1 MTRLI
6 LSRLFQ
12 AFMTLLITSLIVFVL
27 ARTSG
32 SPADLV
38 LPTDATP
45 SERVEYIQ
53 RLGLDQPIAK
63 QYMIF
68 LGDALRGDFGTSI
81 RTGAPATELVFDR
94 VGRTLI
100 LATAGLGIALLISV
114 PLGVMAAVHRGR
126 SWDRFSM
133 GFALLGQSTPAFW
146 LGIVLI
152 LIFAV
157 WLRWFPSSGVGS
169 WQHYVLPSVVLG
181 WSISAGIV
189 RLLRSSMLE
198 VLDAEFIKLART
210 KGLKEGVV
218 VWKHALRNALIPVVT
233 FIGFMYGVI
242 IASGVVIEV
251 VFGWPGLGYLAYE
264 STLWRDFP
272 VLQLSVLVYTGIIVG
287 INFLVDVSYGLIDPR
302 IRGEA

>member
-6 LSRLFQ
+6 LSRLAQ
-12 AFMTLLITSLIVFVL
+12 AFATLLVTSLIVFVL
-27 ARTSG
+27 ARSTG

-38 LPTDATP
+38 LPADATP
-45 SERVEYIQ
+45 AERTLYIE
-53 RLGLDQPIAK
+53 RMGLDQPIAK
-63 QYMIF
+63 QYLIF
-68 LGDALRGDFGTSI
+68 LGDALQGDFGVSI

-94 VGRTLI
+94 VGRTLM
-100 LATAGLGIALLISV
+100 LATAGLLVALVISL
-114 PLGVMAAVHRGR
+114 PLGVMAAVNRGR
-126 SWDRFSM
+126 GWDKFSM
-133 GFALLGQSTPAFW
+133 SFALLGQSTPAFW

-157 WLRWFPSSGVGS
+157 WLRWLPSSGVGT
-169 WQHYVLPSVVLG
+169 WKHYVLPSIVLG

-198 VLDAEFIKLART
+198 VLDAEFIKLARI
-210 KGLKEGVV
+210 KGLSEPVV

-272 VLQLSVLVYTGIIVG
+272 VLQLSVLVYTAIIVG

-302 IRGEA
+302 VRT

>member
-6 LSRLFQ
+6 LSRLAQ
-12 AFMTLLITSLIVFVL
+12 AFATLLVTSLIVFVL
-27 ARTSG
+27 ARSTG

-38 LPTDATP
+38 LPADATP
-45 SERVEYIQ
+45 AERTLYIE
-53 RLGLDQPIAK
+53 RMGLDQPIAK
-63 QYMIF
+63 QYLIF
-68 LGDALRGDFGTSI
+68 LGDALQGDFGVSI

-94 VGRTLI
+94 VGRTLM
-100 LATAGLGIALLISV
+100 LATAGLLVALVISL
-114 PLGVMAAVHRGR
+114 PLGVMAAVNRGR
-126 SWDRFSM
+126 GWDKFSM
-133 GFALLGQSTPAFW
+133 SFALLGQSTPAFW

-157 WLRWFPSSGVGS
+157 WLRWLPSSGVGT
-169 WQHYVLPSVVLG
+169 WKHYVLPSIVLG

-198 VLDAEFIKLART
+198 VLDAEFIKLARI
-210 KGLKEGVV
+210 KGLSEPVV

-272 VLQLSVLVYTGIIVG
+272 VLQLSVLVYTAIIVG
-287 INFLVDVSYGLIDPR
+287 INFLVDISYGLIDPR
-302 IRGEA
+302 VRT

>member
-152 LIFAV
+152 LTFAV

>member
-1 MTRLI
+1 MARLI

-12 AFMTLLITSLIVFVL
+12 AFMTLLMTSLIVFVL
-27 ARTSG
+27 ARSSG

-45 SERVEYIQ
+45 AERIAYIE
-53 RLGLDQPIAK
+53 RMGLDKPIAS

-68 LGDALRGDFGTSI
+68 LRDALRGDFGTSI

-100 LATAGLGIALLISV
+100 LATAGLAVALLISV
-114 PLGVMAAVHRGR
+114 PLGVLASVHRGKG
-126 SWDRFSM
+126 WDRFSM

-152 LIFAV
+152 LVFAV
-157 WLRWFPSSGVGS
+157 GLRWFPSSGVGT
-169 WQHYVLPSVVLG
+169 WQHYILPSVVLG

-210 KGLKEGVV
+210 KGLSERVV

-272 VLQLSVLVYTGIIVG
+272 VLQLSVLVYTAIIVG
-287 INFLVDVSYGLIDPR
+287 INFLVDLSYGLIDPR
-302 IRGEA
+302 VRT

>member
-1 MTRLI
+1 MARLI

-12 AFMTLLITSLIVFVL
+12 AFMTLLMTSLIVFVL
-27 ARTSG
+27 ARSSG

-45 SERVEYIQ
+45 AERIAYIE
-53 RLGLDQPIAK
+53 RMGLDKPIAS

-68 LGDALRGDFGTSI
+68 LRDALRGDFGTSI

-100 LATAGLGIALLISV
+100 LATAGLAVALLISV
-114 PLGVMAAVHRGR
+114 PLGVLAAVHRGKG
-126 SWDRFSM
+126 WDRFSM

-152 LIFAV
+152 LVFAV
-157 WLRWFPSSGVGS
+157 GLRWFPSSGVGT
-169 WQHYVLPSVVLG
+169 WQHYILPSVVLG

-210 KGLKEGVV
+210 KGLSERVV

-272 VLQLSVLVYTGIIVG
+272 VLQLSVLVYTAIIVG
-287 INFLVDVSYGLIDPR
+287 INFLVDLSYGLIDPR
-302 IRGEA
+302 VRG

>member
-1 MTRLI
+1 MARLI

-12 AFMTLLITSLIVFVL
+12 AFMTLLMTSLIVFVL
-27 ARTSG
+27 ARSSG

-45 SERVEYIQ
+45 AERIAYIE
-53 RLGLDQPIAK
+53 RMGLDKPIAS

-68 LGDALRGDFGTSI
+68 LRDALRGDFGTSI

-100 LATAGLGIALLISV
+100 LATAGLAVALLISV
-114 PLGVMAAVHRGR
+114 PLGVLAAVHRGKG
-126 SWDRFSM
+126 WDRFSM

-152 LIFAV
+152 LVFAV
-157 WLRWFPSSGVGS
+157 GLRWFPSSGVGT
-169 WQHYVLPSVVLG
+169 WQHYILPSVVLG

-210 KGLKEGVV
+210 KGLSERVV

-272 VLQLSVLVYTGIIVG
+272 VLQLSVLVYTAIIVG
-287 INFLVDVSYGLIDPR
+287 INFLVDLSYGLIDPR
-302 IRGEA
+302 VRT

>member
-6 LSRLFQ
+6 LSRLAQ
-12 AFMTLLITSLIVFVL
+12 AFATLLVTSLIVFVL
-27 ARTSG
+27 ARSTG

-38 LPTDATP
+38 LPADATP
-45 SERVEYIQ
+45 AERTLYIE
-53 RLGLDQPIAK
+53 RMGLDQPIAK
-63 QYMIF
+63 QYLIF
-68 LGDALRGDFGTSI
+68 LGDALQGDFGVSI

-94 VGRTLI
+94 VGRTLM
-100 LATAGLGIALLISV
+100 LATAGLLVALAISL
-114 PLGVMAAVHRGR
+114 PLGVMAAVNRGR
-126 SWDRFSM
+126 GWDKFSM
-133 GFALLGQSTPAFW
+133 SFALLGQSTPAFW

-157 WLRWFPSSGVGS
+157 WLRWLPSSGVGT
-169 WQHYVLPSVVLG
+169 WKHYILPSIVLG

-198 VLDAEFIKLART
+198 VLDAEFIKLARI
-210 KGLKEGVV
+210 KGLSEPVV

-272 VLQLSVLVYTGIIVG
+272 VLQLSVLVYTAIIVG
-287 INFLVDVSYGLIDPR
+287 INFLVDISYGLIDPR
-302 IRGEA
+302 VRT

>member
-1 MTRLI
+1 MARLI

-12 AFMTLLITSLIVFVL
+12 AFMTLLMTSLIVFVL
-27 ARTSG
+27 ARSSG

-45 SERVEYIQ
+45 AERIDYIE
-53 RLGLDQPIAK
+53 RMGLDKPIAS

-68 LGDALRGDFGTSI
+68 LRDALRGDFGTSI

-100 LATAGLGIALLISV
+100 LATAGLAVALLISV
-114 PLGVMAAVHRGR
+114 PLGVLAAVHRGKG
-126 SWDRFSM
+126 WDRFSM

-152 LIFAV
+152 LVFAV
-157 WLRWFPSSGVGS
+157 GLRWFPSSGVGT
-169 WQHYVLPSVVLG
+169 WQHYILPSVVLG

-210 KGLKEGVV
+210 KGLSERVV

-272 VLQLSVLVYTGIIVG
+272 VLQLSVLVYTAIIVG
-287 INFLVDVSYGLIDPR
+287 INFLVDLSYGLIDPR
-302 IRGEA
+302 VRT